1 MKPEVSRRQEIKIN
15 MNINE
20 IEKNRE
26 KSINKIW
33 LAEINKIANLDRS
46 WKREERCKLSLSGM
60 KEVISLQSI
69 QILKG

>member
-1 MKPEVSRRQEIKIN
+1 MKPEVSRRQEIIKIN

-46 WKREERCKLSLSGM
+46 WREERCKLSLSGM